1 MKYFLF
7 CLLTISNSL
16 FSQTYQSSCTPTDDM
31 VAAYRHDVFRLALA
45 HVTEIQSPYKDSVEI
60 PAPYQD
66 SIAKAIYAIQ
76 NMPWTPL
83 KDTIMNMF
91 GFRNFNPTI
100 QYEADSLH
108 ILNGIARSVGQ
119 NVGGTWISY
128 RLRTLYLNV
137 SSSANFYNDWI
148 SGNYYNTSNTAINF
162 LVQRYN
168 LKVMPSSN
176 PTGNF
181 VITSPAPLNIIVLR
195 GRFAAITGVQAP
207 GADNNY
213 VGDGNSIIVS
223 YDPDGIILRYRN
235 GCGDCPAGC
244 TYATTWTFKVSTN
257 TNCEV
262 QYLGRIPVADGETA
276 FQRVCSRGIV
286 LPLSFLST
294 NGSIKNNLAT
304 IDWKTTAE
312 ERLRRYEIER
322 SEDGVQFTTVG
333 SVQPKTNSTNI
344 KNYSWTDNKIL
355 KGTAYYRIKS
365 ISLTGSIQFSNIIKL
380 SSENSIPNLLIF
392 PNPAINKSMN
402 LHITNAAGRYTLNI
416 YNFAGLKIYS
426 QSIAVTSASFATTI
440 KLQAG
445 LPKGSYQ
452 VVIQNDK
459 QHFRNLVQLQ

>member
-1 MKYFLF
+1 MKYFLLL
-7 CLLTISNSL
+7 LLTISSSL
-16 FSQTYQSSCTPTDDM
+16 FAQTYQSSCTPTGDM

-45 HVTEIQSPYKDSVEI
+45 HVIEIQSPYKDSVEI
-60 PAPYQD
+60 PALYQD
-66 SIAKAIYAIQ
+66 SIAKAIYAIE
-76 NMPWTPL
+76 NMPSIPL

-91 GFRNFNPTI
+91 GFRNFNPAN

-137 SSSANFYNDWI
+137 NSSANFYNDWKN
-148 SGNYYNTSNTAINF
+148 GNYYNTSNTAINF

-168 LKVMPSSN
+168 LKVEPFPN
-176 PTGNF
+176 AIGLF
-181 VITSPAPLNIIVLR
+181 VITSPVPLNTVVLGR
-195 GRFAAITGVQAP
+195 RFAAITGMQAP
-207 GADNNY
+207 GVTSNY
-213 VGDGNSIIVS
+213 IGDGNSIIVS
-223 YDPDGIILRYRN
+223 YDSDGIILRYRN

-244 TYATTWTFKVSTN
+244 TYTTTWTFKVLIN
-257 TNCEV
+257 TTCEV

-276 FQRVCSRGIV
+276 FQRVCSRGAV

-304 IDWKTTAE
+304 IEWKTTSE
-312 ERLRRYEIER
+312 ESLRRYEIER
-322 SEDGVQFTTVG
+322 SEDGIRFTTAG
-333 SVQPKTNSTNI
+333 SVQPETNSTAV

-365 ISLTGSIQFSNIIKL
+365 ISFTGSIQFSSIIKL
-380 SSENSIPNLLIF
+380 SSDKSTPNLLIY

-402 LHITNAAGRYTLNI
+402 LQITNAAGRYTLNI
-416 YNFAGLKIYS
+416 YNLAGLKIYS
-426 QSIAVTSASFATTI
+426 QSISVGSASFAATI
-440 KLQAG
+440 QLPAG

-452 VVIQNDK
+452 VVMQNNK
-459 QHFRNLVQLQ
+459 QHFRNMVQLQ